1 MDDLYIVCEL
11 DFFYNKKKCKMY
23 ANDIKIKYQKSNTY
37 YTYITIML
45 CIATKSNNCYIFVNL
60 IPFF

>member
-1 MDDLYIVCEL
+1 
-11 DFFYNKKKCKMY
+11 MY

-45 CIATKSNNCYIFVNL
+45 CITTKSNNCYIFVNL
-60 IPFF
+60 TPFF